1 MKILLLAFLLQ
12 SGSDDPDRQFHEEIA
27 AERMKVAAELE
38 KMKQFAWARAEY
50 TKVLRLDP
58 GRGEAKAKLNGPQA
72 LPRSNQG
79 KGSHLPAKREEL
91 LNSVATKAATKLRIR
106 AKALAEEERELE
118 AQVAWRHVLLYAPGD
133 PDARRALKVTGKGAE
148 SLDAAWG
155 GPRSWDDM
163 VSKADAGRPS
173 DETSVIDRKWGGK
186 NPKQVT
192 ANMTLE
198 GVGLPADRLEMI
210 ARIVEADIAFM
221 RLALGEPVVPH
232 VNRLVFIIGEKTF
245 HRYIDDFVDGKPEEK
260 NRYKETG
267 GHTDVGRKVH
277 VMWCHPKMDAWFD
290 LVVAHKVAEFMLSG
304 WSPAW
309 LQEGT
314 AHFATH
320 LLTKKLGAGCMAL
333 REGTD
338 ASQGTWGDAK
348 AVDTALRDKVLEGS
362 DDELET
368 LLNAKLLT
376 MTSRQLAKS
385 MSLIRFLIF
394 RHPTYFRAL
403 VRTFSE
409 EVKIP
414 RQEVEKALGFSL
426 EELDEFWRR
435 WYLVK

>member
-1 MKILLLAFLLQ
+1 MKIFLLAFLLQ
-12 SGSDDPDRQFHEEIA
+12 SGSDDADRQINEEIA
-27 AERMKVAAELE
+27 SERMKVAAELE
-38 KMKQFAWARAEY
+38 KLKQFAWARAEY
-50 TKVLRLDP
+50 LKILRLDP
-58 GRGEAKAKLNGPQA
+58 DRTEANARLNGPQA

-91 LNSVATKAATKLRIR
+91 LNSVATKAAAKLRIR
-106 AKALAEEERELE
+106 AKALAEGERELE
-118 AQVAWRHVLLYAPGD
+118 ARVAWRRVLLYAPGD
-133 PDARRALKVTGKGAE
+133 PDARLALKVTGKGAE

-155 GPRSWDDM
+155 GPRSWEDL

-173 DETSVIDRKWGGK
+173 DEASVIDRKWGGK

-192 ANMTLE
+192 ANLRLE
-198 GVGLPADRLEMI
+198 GVGLPADRLAMI
-210 ARIVEADIAFM
+210 ARIAEADIAFM
-221 RLALGEPVVPH
+221 RQALGEPVVPQ

-245 HRYIDDFVDGKPEEK
+245 HRYVDDFIDGKPEEK

-267 GHTDVGRKVH
+267 GHTDAGRKVH

-290 LVVAHKVAEFMLSG
+290 LVVAHKATEFMLPG

-309 LQEGT
+309 FHEGAANFVT
-314 AHFATH
+314 Q

-338 ASQGTWGDAK
+338 ASQGTWGEVK

-362 DDELET
+362 DDEIET

-376 MTSRQLAKS
+376 MTSSQLAKS
-385 MSLIRFLIF
+385 MSLVRFLIF

-409 EVKIP
+409 EVKMP
-414 RQEVEKALGFSL
+414 RREVEKALGFSL
-426 EELDEFWRR
+426 EEWDEFWRR
-435 WYLVK
+435 WYLGK